1 MQSRIKKSK
10 SPVLKS
16 VRKFFISIFVMVLLV
31 GAVGAGYIW
40 YMGRNDDGRF
50 DSMQAGET
58 VKAPTIQASKVDENA
73 RVGVSLQIISSPVLP
88 GSEASISVR
97 TNREAKCVIKVVY
110 DKIVSTDANLTEK
123 TANEFGGVDWTWTVD
138 SNAPIGKW
146 PVTVTCKKGTHDG
159 VYVADLVV
167 AKSL

>member
-10 SPVLKS
+10 SPFWKS

-31 GAVGAGYIW
+31 GAAGAGYIW

-58 VKAPTIQASKVDENA
+58 VKAPILQASKVDENA
-73 RVGVSLQIISSPVLP
+73 RVGVSLQAISSPVLP
-88 GSEASISVR
+88 GSEASIAVR
-97 TNREAKCVIKVVY
+97 TNREATCTISVIY
-110 DKIVSTDANLTEK
+110 DKTASADTNLIEK
-123 TANEFGGVDWTWTVD
+123 TANEFGGVEWKWTVD

-146 PVTVTCKKGTHDG
+146 TVKVTCKKGTHDG